1 MVESEVEELSVDIE
15 DPVVESDVDD
25 VMLESVELAV
35 DWSLVALLNN
45 VELEESEE

>member
-15 DPVVESDVDD
+15 DPVVESDVDEL
-25 VMLESVELAV
+25 LESVELAV